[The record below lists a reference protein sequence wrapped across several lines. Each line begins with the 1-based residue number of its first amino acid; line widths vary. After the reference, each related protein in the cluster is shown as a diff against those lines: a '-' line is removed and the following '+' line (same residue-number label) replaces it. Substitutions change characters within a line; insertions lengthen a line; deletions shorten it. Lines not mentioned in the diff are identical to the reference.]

1 MSSTLPTPAASPTH
15 VAASLP
21 TSPRPSKIR
30 PAAAPAVKLSDP
42 NTPRYILLPVSRLP
56 NYTPAVSSKSIAQAL
71 SALNDSSGGGA
82 GHRSPRSKH
91 SVGKLTR
98 GSRSPAVSLSAIDI
112 LASIPS
118 ASSAALP
125 NNATSTSLKSTT
137 ASPPGSIRNDVFGAT
152 DDPKPPAWI
161 QEVVGNFEIVEDCVA
176 VAGFQLY
183 AVEKWVVQREKLI
196 SNIAVYTGDEK
207 DKIYVTVL
215 RPSSYLSEEETL
227 EEFHRAVQK
236 LRKDGARPKE

>member
-1 MSSTLPTPAASPTH
+1 MSSNLPTPAASPIH

-30 PAAAPAVKLSDP
+30 PAPVVKLADP

-56 NYTPAVSSKSIAQAL
+56 NYTPSISSKSIAQAL
-71 SALNDSSGGGA
+71 ATFNEQQSGGVGA

-98 GSRSPAVSLSAIDI
+98 NSRSPAVSLSAIDI

-118 ASSAALP
+118 ASSAASP
-125 NNATSTSLKSTT
+125 INATSASLKSST
-137 ASPPGSIRNDVFGAT
+137 ASPPGSIRNDVFSAT
-152 DDPKPPAWI
+152 SDEPKPPAWV
-161 QEVVGNFEIVEDCVA
+161 QEVVGNFEIVEDGVA

-183 AVEKWVVQREKLI
+183 AVEK
-196 SNIAVYTGDEK
+196 
-207 DKIYVTVL
+207 
-215 RPSSYLSEEETL
+215 
-227 EEFHRAVQK
+227 
-236 LRKDGARPKE
+236 